1 MPRIIHFGRDGCWR
15 MSVLRN
21 AGFEVV
27 GCTSFD
33 ALLALLDNAASAS
46 AAAVVMADASG
57 CDLSEV
63 RERST
68 VPLVLFQ
75 STLANV
81 PARSFDL
88 VIAPQTHPQIW
99 LRDLGDTIERSQAM
113 PIAAAV
119 PDEVAQGERRPD
131 GQAALDMGAEASRV
145 ADWHSVAVSIARKQT
160 PPARAGSPESTAC
173 SAKPAR
179 QV

>member
-33 ALLALLDNAASAS
+33 ALLALLEEGTSAD
-46 AAAVVMADASG
+46 AVVMADASE
-57 CDLSEV
+57 CDLSEL

-68 VPLVLFQ
+68 VVVVLFQ

-81 PARSFDL
+81 PARGFDL
-88 VIAPQTHPQIW
+88 VVAPQTHPQVW
-99 LRDLGDTIERSQAM
+99 LRDLGDLIGRSQAM
-113 PIAAAV
+113 PSAAAI
-119 PDEVAQGERRPD
+119 PDEVAQKALLPD
-131 GQAALDMGAEASRV
+131 GQVVLEMGTEAGRV
-145 ADWHSVAVSIARKQT
+145 ADWHSVAVSIARRQT
-160 PPARAGSPESTAC
+160 PPGRSGSPKSAGS

>member
-1 MPRIIHFGRDGCWR
+1 

-27 GCTSFD
+27 GCTSFE
-33 ALLALLDNAASAS
+33 ALLALLDNAASVG
-46 AAAVVMADASG
+46 AVVMADASG

-75 STLANV
+75 SALTNV
-81 PARSFDL
+81 PARGFDL
-88 VIAPQTHPQIW
+88 VVAPQTHPQIW

-113 PIAAAV
+113 PSAAPV
-119 PDEVAQGERRPD
+119 PDEIAQGELRPD
-131 GQAALDMGAEASRV
+131 GQVAQGTGAEASRV

-160 PPARAGSPESTAC
+160 PPARPGSPESTAC

>member
-15 MSVLRN
+15 TSVLRN

-33 ALLALLDNAASAS
+33 ALLALLENAASAD
-46 AAAVVMADASG
+46 AVVMADASG
-57 CDLSEV
+57 CDLSQV
-63 RERST
+63 RARST

-75 STLANV
+75 STLTNV
-81 PARSFDL
+81 LARGFDL
-88 VIAPQTHPQIW
+88 VVAPQTHPQVW
-99 LRDLGDTIERSQAM
+99 LRDLGETIGRSRAVPSAAAM
-113 PIAAAV
+113 PN
-119 PDEVAQGERRPD
+119 EVAQREMRPD
-131 GQAALDMGAEASRV
+131 AQVALDMGTEASRV

-160 PPARAGSPESTAC
+160 PPARAGSPDTAC